1 MRKNKLK
8 RVRPDPGDSIQ
19 AREIKI
25 RMSMKCLD
33 MKDFVFDLVWEN
45 RVGLVLPFPPVPGI
59 FELRFGFGR
68 TYFLK

>member
-33 MKDFVFDLVWEN
+33 LKEFVFHLVWEN
-45 RVGLVLPFPPVPGI
+45 RVGLVYLCSLPSRKFMNSN
-59 FELRFGFGR
+59 
-68 TYFLK
+68 